1 MEHPEFIASVIF
13 EENKFEGH
21 TMLPVIDAFREKYK
35 IEQLVIVADS
45 GLLSSSNIDELQQG
59 GYQFILG
66 ARIRNE
72 KQDIQ
77 RKILSHKPE
86 KRRNYNHAK
95 GNLNKLLC
103 QSSQKRLFN
112 PRKRT
117 QKKSRNK

>member
-1 MEHPEFIASVIF
+1 
-13 EENKFEGH
+13 
-21 TMLPVIDAFREKYK
+21 MLPVIDAFREKYK

-95 GNLNKLLC
+95 GNLKLII
-103 QSSQKRLFN
+103 SYSASRA
-112 PRKRT
+112 RKGLLTREKGL
-117 QKKSRNK
+117 KKNRETSKDREANQVEY